1 MEATRKLRDIEVS
14 TIGFGCMGFSCMYG
28 EKTPDEEAVKTIREA
43 YNIGYTFF
51 DTAEVYGK
59 GQNEI
64 LVGKALKDVR
74 DKVQIATKFTIYS
87 NDNIEGQMR
96 TRIKNALERLQ
107 TTYVDILYLHRTVD
121 NINLEEIARV
131 MGLFIKEGIIKG
143 WGLSQVDAATIKR
156 AHAITPLTAIQSEF
170 SIVERGNENE
180 VIPLCKELNIGFVP
194 FSPLASGYLSG
205 KVKKEDT
212 YEKTDVRSI
221 LVRFEKENIEKN
233 QPFIDLLNKFAKEKN
248 ATPAQIALAWMIK
261 KHNNVVPIPAS
272 RKIERIIE
280 NFNALKVQ
288 LTDSD
293 VNRIE
298 DELKN
303 MTFYGDRS
311 SESDK
316 IKMLIIGK
324 NIKGTRA

>member
-1 MEATRKLRDIEVS
+1 MEATRKFRYIEVS

-28 EKTPDEEAVKTIREA
+28 EKSPDEEAVKTIREA

>member
-1 MEATRKLRDIEVS
+1 MKL
-14 TIGFGCMGFSCMYG
+14 F
-28 EKTPDEEAVKTIREA
+28 
-43 YNIGYTFF
+43 
-51 DTAEVYGK
+51 
-59 GQNEI
+59 
-64 LVGKALKDVR
+64 
-74 DKVQIATKFTIYS
+74 
-87 NDNIEGQMR
+87 
-96 TRIKNALERLQ
+96 
-107 TTYVDILYLHRTVD
+107 
-121 NINLEEIARV
+121 
-131 MGLFIKEGIIKG
+131 
-143 WGLSQVDAATIKR
+143 LS
-156 AHAITPLTAIQSEF
+156 
-170 SIVERGNENE
+170 
-180 VIPLCKELNIGFVP
+180 KELNIGFVP

>member
-1 MEATRKLRDIEVS
+1 MDVTRKLRDIEVS

-28 EKTPDEEAVKTIREA
+28 EKTPDEEAIKIIREA

-51 DTAEVYGK
+51 DTAEIYGK

-64 LVGKALKDVR
+64 LVGKALKDIR

-143 WGLSQVDAATIKR
+143 WGLSQVDAATIRR
-156 AHAITPLTAIQSEF
+156 AHAITPLTAVQSEF
-170 SIVERGNENE
+170 SIVERGNEDE

-233 QPFIDLLNKFAKEKN
+233 QPFIDLLNKYAKEKN

-261 KHNNVVPIPAS
+261 KHSNIVPIPAS
-272 RKIERIIE
+272 RKIERITE

-288 LTDSD
+288 LTDND
-293 VNRIE
+293 VSRIE

-316 IKMLIIGK
+316 IKILIIGK